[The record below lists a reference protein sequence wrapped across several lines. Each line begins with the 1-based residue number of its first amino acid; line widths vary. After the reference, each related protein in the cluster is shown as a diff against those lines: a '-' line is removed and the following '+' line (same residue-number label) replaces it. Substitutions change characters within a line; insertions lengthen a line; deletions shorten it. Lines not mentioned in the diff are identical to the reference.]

1 MLYNKMIDVG
11 SGLSPESAYVPYE
24 SLNDRQ
30 MAITGECFP
39 EHVLVV
45 CDSCYWSCTCFNTR
59 GLVSICPVCLKE
71 ASKIPVT
78 IDENSEISF
87 NNHHGL
93 TITFARKLPLR

>member
-1 MLYNKMIDVG
+1 MIDVG
-11 SGLSPESAYVPYE
+11 SDLSPESAYVPYE

-39 EHVLVV
+39 EHLLIV

-59 GLVSICPVCLKE
+59 GLVNICPVCLKE
-71 ASKIPVT
+71 ASEIPVT
-78 IDENSEISF
+78 IDEKSEISF
-87 NNHHGL
+87 DNHHGL

>member
-1 MLYNKMIDVG
+1 MLYNKMIDV
-11 SGLSPESAYVPYE
+11 SSDLSPESAFVPYE

-39 EHVLVV
+39 EHLLIV

-59 GLVSICPVCLKE
+59 GLVNICPVCLKE

-78 IDENSEISF
+78 IDEISEISF
-87 NNHHGL
+87 YKHHGL

>member
-11 SGLSPESAYVPYE
+11 SDLSPESAYVPYE

-39 EHVLVV
+39 EHLLIV

-59 GLVSICPVCLKE
+59 GLVNICPVCLKE

-78 IDENSEISF
+78 IDEKSEIRF
-87 NNHHGL
+87 DNHHGL

>member
-1 MLYNKMIDVG
+1 MIDV
-11 SGLSPESAYVPYE
+11 SSDLSPESAFVPYE

-39 EHVLVV
+39 EHLLIV

-59 GLVSICPVCLKE
+59 GLVNICPVCLKE
-71 ASKIPVT
+71 ASEIPVT
-78 IDENSEISF
+78 TDEKSEISF
-87 NNHHGL
+87 DNHHRL

>member
-1 MLYNKMIDVG
+1 
-11 SGLSPESAYVPYE
+11 
-24 SLNDRQ
+24 

-39 EHVLVV
+39 EHLLIV

-59 GLVSICPVCLKE
+59 GLVNICPVCLKE

-78 IDENSEISF
+78 IDEKSEISF
-87 NNHHGL
+87 DNHHGL